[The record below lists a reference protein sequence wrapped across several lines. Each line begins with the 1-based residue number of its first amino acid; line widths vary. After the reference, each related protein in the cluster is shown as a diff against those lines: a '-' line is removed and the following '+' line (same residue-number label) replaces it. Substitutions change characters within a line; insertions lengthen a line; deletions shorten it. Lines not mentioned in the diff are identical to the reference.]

1 MKYLL
6 LLILIGVAIYY
17 AMNWQKSSN
26 GSSSKDKSDGNPYNR
41 NGNNSSNNTSGDNG
55 PYAGQNN
62 GNQRQVSGTNYAKW
76 VAGGLGWAFG
86 GPIGGLL
93 GFMFGS
99 MVGGSGGMTGGQV
112 GQTRSGDFN
121 VSLLILSAAV
131 MKADGKVTRTELNYV
146 KQFISNNFGAARA
159 PEYVKILGELIKKDF
174 NLQEVSM
181 QVKQYMDYSS
191 RLMILQFLFGIAL
204 SDGQSHA
211 SEMDVIQTI
220 ATYLGISNNDYAS
233 IKAMFIKDTNS
244 AYKILGVSE
253 DVTNDELKKA
263 YRKLAKKYHPD
274 KVSHL
279 GEEIKKAAEVKIT
292 AINAAYDAIKDER
305 GIS

>member
-6 LLILIGVAIYY
+6 LLILIGIAIYY
-17 AMNWQKSSN
+17 ATNWQKSSN
-26 GSSSKDKSDGNPYNR
+26 KKSGGGKSNGNPYD
-41 NGNNSSNNTSGDNG
+41 GNSNTSTDNG
-55 PYAGQNN
+55 PYAKQKN
-62 GNQRQVSGTNYAKW
+62 GGQRQASSINYTKW

-99 MVGGSGGMTGGQV
+99 MVGGNGMTNGQI
-112 GQTRSGDFN
+112 GQTRTGDFN
-121 VSLLILSAAV
+121 VSLLILTAAV
-131 MKADGKVTRTELNYV
+131 MKADGKVTKSELDYV
-146 KQFISNNFGAARA
+146 KKFISNNFGAARA

-174 NLQEVSM
+174 NLQDVSY
-181 QVKQYMDYSS
+181 QIKQYMDYSS

-204 SDGQSHA
+204 SDGKSHEN
-211 SEMDVIQTI
+211 EMNVIETI
-220 ATYLGISNNDYAS
+220 ASYLGITNNDYAS

-244 AYKILGVSE
+244 AYQILEISP
-253 DVTNDELKKA
+253 DATNDELKKA
-263 YRKLAKKYHPD
+263 YRELAKKYHPD

-292 AINAAYDAIKDER
+292 ELNAAYDAVKEER

>member
-6 LLILIGVAIYY
+6 LLFLIGIAIYY

-26 GSSSKDKSDGNPYNR
+26 GKSAKSKPDGNPYG
-41 NGNNSSNNTSGDNG
+41 GNNNSNTSSGDNG
-55 PYAGQNN
+55 PYVNQNSNGGQ
-62 GNQRQVSGTNYAKW
+62 QTKGTNYTKW

-99 MVGGSGGMTGGQV
+99 MVGGSSGMSNGQV
-112 GQTRSGDFN
+112 GRTRSGDFN

-131 MKADGKVTRTELNYV
+131 MKADGKVTRSELNYV
-146 KQFISNNFGAARA
+146 KQFIANNFGAARA
-159 PEYVKILGELIKKDF
+159 PEYVSMLGELIKKDF
-174 NLQEVSM
+174 NIQDVSY
-181 QVKQYMDYSS
+181 QIKQYMDYSA
-191 RLMILQFLFGIAL
+191 RLMLLQYLFGVAMA
-204 SDGQSHA
+204 DGKSH
-211 SEMDVIQTI
+211 ENEINIIQTI
-220 ATYLGISNNDYAS
+220 ANYLGISNNDFAS

-244 AYKILGVSE
+244 AYKILGVTQ

-279 GEEIKKAAEVKIT
+279 GEDVKKAAEIKIT
-292 AINAAYDAIKDER
+292 ELNAAYDSIKDER
-305 GIS
+305 GMN

>member
-6 LLILIGVAIYY
+6 LLILIGIAIYY
-17 AMNWQKSSN
+17 ATNWQKSSN
-26 GSSSKDKSDGNPYNR
+26 KKSNGGKSDGNPYDGNT
-41 NGNNSSNNTSGDNG
+41 NNSTDNG
-55 PYAGQNN
+55 PYAKQNN
-62 GNQRQVSGTNYAKW
+62 GGQRQTSGINYTKW

-99 MVGGSGGMTGGQV
+99 MVGGNGMTNGQI
-112 GQTRSGDFN
+112 GQTRAGDFN
-121 VSLLILSAAV
+121 VSLLILTAAV
-131 MKADGKVTRTELNYV
+131 MKADGKITRSELDYV
-146 KQFISNNFGAARA
+146 KKFISNNFGSARA

-174 NLQEVSM
+174 NLQDVSY
-181 QVKQYMDYSS
+181 QIKQYMDYSS

-204 SDGQSHA
+204 SDGKSH
-211 SEMDVIQTI
+211 ENEINVIETI
-220 ATYLGISNNDYAS
+220 ASYLGISNNDYAS

-244 AYKILGVSE
+244 AYQILEISP
-253 DVTNDELKKA
+253 DATNDELKKA
-263 YRKLAKKYHPD
+263 YRELAKKYHPD

-292 AINAAYDAIKDER
+292 ELNAAYDSVKEER

>member
-6 LLILIGVAIYY
+6 LIILIGIAIYY
-17 AMNWQKSSN
+17 AMNWQKSSSGN
-26 GSSSKDKSDGNPYNR
+26 SSNNQPDGNPYNR
-41 NGNNSSNNTSGDNG
+41 NGNNNSNNTGGDNG

-62 GNQRQVSGTNYAKW
+62 GGQRQVSGTNYAKW

-99 MVGGSGGMTGGQV
+99 MVGGSSSMNGGQM
-112 GQTRSGDFN
+112 GQTRAGDFN

-131 MKADGKVTRTELNYV
+131 MKADGKVTRSELNYV

-174 NLQEVSM
+174 NLQDVSY

-204 SDGQSHA
+204 SDGKSHA
-211 SEMDVIQTI
+211 NELDVIQTI
-220 ATYLGISNNDYAS
+220 ATYLGISKNDYAS

-244 AYKILGVSE
+244 AYQILGVSE
-253 DVTNDELKKA
+253 SVSDDELKKA
-263 YRKLAKKYHPD
+263 YRELAKKYHPD

-279 GEEIKKAAEVKIT
+279 GEDIKKAAEIKIT
-292 AINAAYDAIKDER
+292 ELNAAYDAIKEER

>member
-1 MKYLL
+1 MKYL
-6 LLILIGVAIYY
+6 ILIVLIGIAIYY

-26 GSSSKDKSDGNPYNR
+26 RNSSNDKSDGNPYNR
-41 NGNNSSNNTSGDNG
+41 NDNSNSNNSSSDSG
-55 PYAGQNN
+55 PYASQNN
-62 GNQRQVSGTNYAKW
+62 GRQRQVSGTNYAKW

-99 MVGGSGGMTGGQV
+99 MVGGSSGMTGGQA
-112 GQTRSGDFN
+112 GQTRVGDFN

-131 MKADGKVTRTELNYV
+131 MKADGKVTRTELDYV

-174 NLQEVSM
+174 NLQDVSI
-181 QVKQYMDYSS
+181 QIKQYMDYSS

-204 SDGQSHA
+204 SDGKSHPN
-211 SEMDVIQTI
+211 EIDVIQTI
-220 ATYLGISNNDYAS
+220 ATFLGISRNDYAS

-244 AYKILGVSE
+244 AYQILGVSE
-253 DVTNDELKKA
+253 SVSNDELKKA
-263 YRKLAKKYHPD
+263 YRELAKKYHPD

-292 AINAAYDAIKDER
+292 ELNAAYDSIKDER
-305 GIS
+305 GMN

>member
-1 MKYLL
+1 MTYLL
-6 LLILIGVAIYY
+6 LIILIGVAIYY

-26 GSSSKDKSDGNPYNR
+26 GDSSTNKSDGNPYN
-41 NGNNSSNNTSGDNG
+41 SSNDNKSSNGSADSG
-55 PYAGQNN
+55 PYASQSN
-62 GNQRQVSGTNYAKW
+62 GKQRQVSGANYAKW

-99 MVGGSGGMTGGQV
+99 MVGGSGGTTGGKV
-112 GQTRSGDFN
+112 GQTRAGDFN

-174 NLQEVSM
+174 NLQDVSQ
-181 QVKQYMDYSS
+181 QVKQHMDYSS

-204 SDGQSHA
+204 SDGKSHA
-211 SEMDVIQTI
+211 SEIDVIQTI

-244 AYKILGVSE
+244 AYQILGIPE
-253 DVTNDELKKA
+253 DATNDELKKA
-263 YRKLAKKYHPD
+263 YRELAKKYHPD

-292 AINAAYDAIKDER
+292 ELNAAYEAVKDER